1 MLIYISFDNTTIA
14 LNSNIPS
21 SERHIFQFV
30 SYIRQNF
37 WRTDLTVQK
46 IANDLNFFPE
56 LTREY
61 LDIHHV
67 ILKRNCQFLI
77 RLPTNTAATGI
88 TNTQAIAPNIIDTQF

>member
-21 SERHIFQFV
+21 SERHIFQ
-30 SYIRQNF
+30 
-37 WRTDLTVQK
+37 
-46 IANDLNFFPE
+46 FPE